1 MHYAARAWHSWRDSA
16 GSLPR
21 DARATR
27 HAEQVRRHGNGP
39 TKLEGKAAPL
49 ARRRLGE
56 QRTPLERQLT
66 GEFGR
71 ARLHGARASCRGA
84 FSHPTEY
91 INASGWLTTPRLEVL
106 DTRPVAG
113 AGSGIRQLKIG
124 LGSARYCSAEE
135 HTTPC
140 THGAPYGH
148 VLAAPGGARRPPEPK
163 HDDRALPPRA
173 RARGARARV
182 PRVISRT
189 ARGGW
194 LHFYLGEKRCE
205 WFVSRRRTSTSL
217 WHAPTLQ
224 GASAPLS

>member
-1 MHYAARAWHSWRDSA
+1 MHRGRRDRGRGRRGREAGDVHYAARAWYSWRDSA
-16 GSLPR
+16 GSLSR

-124 LGSARYCSAEE
+124 LGSARYCSSEE

-148 VLAAPGGARRPPEPK
+148 VLAAPGGARRPPEPTRRSGSAT
-163 HDDRALPPRA
+163 HALRHRLA
-173 RARGARARV
+173 
-182 PRVISRT
+182 
-189 ARGGW
+189 
-194 LHFYLGEKRCE
+194 F
-205 WFVSRRRTSTSL
+205 
-217 WHAPTLQ
+217 
-224 GASAPLS
+224 

>member
-16 GSLPR
+16 GSLSR

-27 HAEQVRRHGNGP
+27 HAEIVRRHDNGP

-66 GEFGR
+66 GEYGR

-84 FSHPTEY
+84 FSNPTEY

-148 VLAAPGGARRPPEPK
+148 VLAAPGGARRPPEPNTTIGLC
-163 HDDRALPPRA
+163 R
-173 RARGARARV
+173 RG
-182 PRVISRT
+182 P
-189 ARGGW
+189 
-194 LHFYLGEKRCE
+194 
-205 WFVSRRRTSTSL
+205 STSSPGL
-217 WHAPTLQ
+217 PEGLMRAPQ
-224 GASAPLS
+224 ASCFLGDQSRHLPRERAT